1 MNTPR
6 SFFPAVLLVS
16 AAALIVGILSPAT
29 AVAAPPDPCIVA
41 TSCQNDH
48 NGSGLNPAP
57 SIISPRDPGYALNPQ
72 PLPPGRALNPQ
83 PLPPGHA
90 LKPGAGGPVT
100 DDWNAG

>member
-6 SFFPAVLLVS
+6 SFPAVLLVS

-48 NGSGLNPAP
+48 NRDGLNPAP
-57 SIISPRDPGYALNPQ
+57 SIISPRDPGY
-72 PLPPGRALNPQ
+72 ALNPQ